1 MRTKHVSVLIHI
13 RNKGEVGTVNPE
25 MFLLTSKVVL
35 LFVAFSCYSCFC
47 HTVLSVPCSLAVTCL
62 ERADHLALLF
72 MMSACVFVT
81 VP

>member
-35 LFVAFSCYSCFC
+35 LFVAFF
-47 HTVLSVPCSLAVTCL
+47 
-62 ERADHLALLF
+62 LLF
-72 MMSACVFVT
+72 VFLSYCLVCSMQSCGHLFGKG
-81 VP
+81 